1 MSEEMT
7 VNRADNNTARP
18 YSSAFAAEIKVK
30 EI

>member
-18 YSSAFAAEIKVK
+18 YSSAFAEIKVK